1 MLLLL
6 GFLLSSGTLA
16 ASTLVKGTRTWVS
29 PDYTRVVF
37 DISKQADYH
46 LFTLHNPERVVID
59 IKDANWSSMSDRGI
73 EAKGYVKNL
82 RSARKSDA
90 LRVVLDAS
98 EKVKP
103 KSFLLRPNKTYGHR
117 LVVDLYP
124 QQKGP
129 VKAVKSANTNSKYRD
144 VIIAIDAGHG
154 GEDPGA
160 IGRRGTKEKHITL
173 SVAKKLAT
181 KINAQ
186 KESDEI
192 YSPSMD
198 VQKHAH
204 IRDYD
209 SLYKKSIEKREEFW
223 ADEASKLS
231 WYKKWNKVLDSTK
244 KPFYK
249 WFTGGKIN
257 IVYNAIDR
265 HLASWRR
272 NKLAIIWEG

>member
-1 MLLLL
+1 M
-6 GFLLSSGTLA
+6 S
-16 ASTLVKGTRTWVS
+16 
-29 PDYTRVVF
+29 
-37 DISKQADYH
+37 
-46 LFTLHNPERVVID
+46 
-59 IKDANWSSMSDRGI
+59 IKL
-73 EAKGYVKNL
+73 K
-82 RSARKSDA
+82 
-90 LRVVLDAS
+90 
-98 EKVKP
+98 
-103 KSFLLRPNKTYGHR
+103 
-117 LVVDLYP
+117 
-124 QQKGP
+124 
-129 VKAVKSANTNSKYRD
+129 
-144 VIIAIDAGHG
+144 
-154 GEDPGA
+154 
-160 IGRRGTKEKHITL
+160 
-173 SVAKKLAT
+173 
-181 KINAQ
+181 Q

-272 NKLAIIWEG
+272 NKLAIIWEGEPGDLRTFSYQTPSVEGFTLSSRTKRLLRQVATDHRTRRLGLINQFALILALFLLLQF